1 MKCESKEN
9 PAGKVELKINGKKV
23 ELNSFVNNF
32 ISATVTGMV
41 KSLRGVDKVKTLNL
55 KISKEA

>member
-9 PAGKVELKINGKKV
+9 PVTKVELKINGKKV

-41 KSLRGVDKVKTLNL
+41 KSLRGVDKVETLNL